1 MTPVP
6 LIWSR
11 YNEGNVPKYYYN
23 KSIITVIM
31 EKTILLI
38 AAVVL
43 GLCALEAVDLYFTMQ
58 LYNAQ
63 LP

>member
-1 MTPVP
+1 
-6 LIWSR
+6 
-11 YNEGNVPKYYYN
+11 
-23 KSIITVIM
+23 M

-43 GLCALEAVDLYFTMQ
+43 GLCALEAVDLYFTML
-58 LYNAQ
+58 LYNGQ

>member
-1 MTPVP
+1 MTSVP
-6 LIWSR
+6 LIWS
-11 YNEGNVPKYYYN
+11 GTTQGTVPKYYYN

-38 AAVVL
+38 AAVVV
-43 GLCALEAVDLYFTMQ
+43 GLCALEAVDLYFTML
-58 LYNAQ
+58 LYSGQ

>member
-1 MTPVP
+1 MTSVVWVQCKAMYP
-6 LIWSR
+6 S
-11 YNEGNVPKYYYN
+11 YYYN
-23 KSIITVIM
+23 KSMILVIM

-43 GLCALEAVDLYFTMQ
+43 GLCALEAVDLYFTML
-58 LYNAQ
+58 LYSGQ